1 MNIRVPTAG
10 PTTYQQADY
19 RVHVADSDSRCREVA
34 GLINRMYSWRGYRF
48 DADSGVVRRA
58 GQTVFQVRRQ
68 DRLVATLT
76 LRMDSELGLMADQL
90 YRQEVDFFRGL
101 GGKVCELTG
110 LVVVPRED
118 SRAVLGALFDSAHAI
133 GRTEHGAS
141 DLVIEVNPRHVGYY
155 QRRLGFR
162 KVGPERTC
170 PRVGAPAV
178 LLHLD
183 LDDTFGNRPEGV
195 ARCALPFS
203 RRSC

>member
-1 MNIRVPTAG
+1 MTIRLPATETCG
-10 PTTYQQADY
+10 FPQADY
-19 RVHVADSDSRCREVA
+19 RVCVAESDSRYREVA
-34 GLINRMYSWRGYRF
+34 GLIGRMYAWRGYQF
-48 DADSGVVRRA
+48 DVGGGIARRA

-90 YRQEVDFFRGL
+90 YREEIDFFRGL
-101 GGKVCELTG
+101 GGRVCELTG
-110 LVVVPRED
+110 LAVVPGED

-133 GRTEHGAS
+133 GRIEHGAS
-141 DLVIEVNPRHVGYY
+141 DLVIEVNPRHVAYY
-155 QRRLGFR
+155 RRRLGFR
-162 KVGPERTC
+162 QAGPERTC

-183 LDDTFGNRPEGV
+183 LDDAFASGRRGV
-195 ARCALPFS
+195 DPCALPFS